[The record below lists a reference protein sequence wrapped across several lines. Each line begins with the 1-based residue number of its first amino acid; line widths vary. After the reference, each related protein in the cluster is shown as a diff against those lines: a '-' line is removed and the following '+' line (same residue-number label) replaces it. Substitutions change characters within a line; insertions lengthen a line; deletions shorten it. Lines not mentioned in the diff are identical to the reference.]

1 MSVATRLKRLFGK
14 AKTRL
19 KPSYDYVEDSENTI
33 VIRLK
38 DGKTIRA
45 KQIVNATE
53 TDITVIDASGKL
65 RTIPKTLIVQK

>member
-1 MSVATRLKRLFGK
+1 VATRLKRLFGK

-19 KPSYDYVEDSENTI
+19 KTSYDYVEDSENTI

-65 RTIPKTLIVQK
+65 KTIPKNMIARW

>member
-1 MSVATRLKRLFGK
+1 VATRLKRLFGK

-65 RTIPKTLIVQK
+65 RTIPKTLIAHK